1 MFFYFQ
7 KIFIIFLTFVVIC
20 FMGVTFSFDSMD
32 MNDTSLLEEGIS
44 KYIFSNSGLIWPTPG
59 YTTITSYFGYR
70 KSPISGASSYHN
82 GIDIGAPSGSEI
94 IAAFSGQVTY
104 IGFYGAGGYT
114 VQISDGY
121 YTANYSHISPYFLVY
136 VNQAIN
142 QGDVIATVGP
152 KNVYGVPNNKYKDS
166 KGNPTNGATTGPH
179 LHFSLYINGK
189 SVNPLNYLPY

>member
-1 MFFYFQ
+1 
-7 KIFIIFLTFVVIC
+7 
-20 FMGVTFSFDSMD
+20 MGVTFSFNSMD
-32 MNDTSLLEEGIS
+32 MNDTSLLEESIS

-121 YTANYSHISPYFLVY
+121 YTANYSHISPHFLVY

-142 QGDVIATVGP
+142 QGDVIATVGTI
-152 KNVYGVPNNKYKDS
+152 NFDYR
-166 KGNPTNGATTGPH
+166 
-179 LHFSLYINGK
+179 SLYHHFENGCLLYK
-189 SVNPLNYLPY
+189 CDAIKDIKADFEDTFSKCVDVSPFYNRTSRKALKASECIYRLFAPML